1 MIPKA
6 RDLNFLG
13 FFRFGGGVVLRTK
26 LTRVLFL
33 TKKSVFFSLCG
44 RITRPLWELLIKL
57 DMFRKEE
64 GPPFKTVETGRL

>member
-33 TKKSVFFSLCG
+33 TKKSGFFHFAAV
-44 RITRPLWELLIKL
+44 LL
-57 DMFRKEE
+57 
-64 GPPFKTVETGRL
+64 GPYGSY